1 MFKQIKD
8 LGIEKTI
15 PDNTD
20 IIAFQQA
27 DGITGHITRENFLAS
42 SSSEI
47 KYIQL
52 IDSRAATTQGGQAS
66 AVGSWYPRVINT
78 ISHDDTALVTV
89 GSNLFKLPSGNY
101 FIDASAEFNAVGRV
115 RLRLRNSTDNTVLIN
130 GASANASQANGV
142 SLSARLSGYFTI
154 ANSKN
159 LTIEYRT
166 QATNNANDLGV
177 AASFGVNEIY
187 LIANL
192 WKLS

>member
-1 MFKQIKD
+1 MLKQIKD

-15 PDNTD
+15 PENTD
-20 IIAFQQA
+20 IIPFQQA
-27 DGITGHITRENFLAS
+27 DGITGHITRQNFLAS
-42 SSSEI
+42 SSSAI

-52 IDSRAATTQGGQAS
+52 LDSKSATTQGGQAS

-78 ISHDDTALVTV
+78 ISHDDTSLVTV
-89 GSNLFKLPSGNY
+89 SSNLFKLPSGNY

-115 RLRLRNSTDNTVLIN
+115 RLRLKNSTDNTVLIN
-130 GASANASQANGV
+130 GISTNASQAGGV
-142 SLSARLSGYFTI
+142 TLSAKLSGYFTI
-154 ANSKN
+154 SDNKN

-192 WKLS
+192 WKLN